1 MATYQELIAQ
11 KAALDKQKAD
21 LEKQI
26 AETLKAER
34 AGVINQIKALMAD
47 HGITVADLSA
57 NKPGRPPKS
66 AANTAGVE
74 VPPTRKVAPKYR
86 DPSTG
91 DTWSGR
97 GLKPKW
103 LTAALEGGRKLED
116 FSV

>member
-34 AGVINQIKALMAD
+34 SGVINQIKAMMAD
-47 HGITVADLSA
+47 HGITVTDLS
-57 NKPGRPPKS
+57 NRVGRPPK
-66 AANTAGVE
+66 AANAAGAAPATA
-74 VPPTRKVAPKYR
+74 PRKVAPKYR

-91 DTWSGR
+91 ETWSGR

-103 LTAALEGGRKLED
+103 LAAALESGRKLED